1 MTKKITLKENKLVLN
16 DNQEQKFPILTI
28 VIIVL
33 IVQAF
38 DIILDEIKMPNIIW
52 LSIIGIT
59 LFIATFTLYKKSFKN
74 EFLFTD
80 IYSIRIKKD
89 IYNNY
94 IIRIIN
100 KKGKKRHINLMEEH
114 LEIKELINFCK
125 QNNVHIYT
133 KKGLIDY
140 LQPENQQIY

>member
-1 MTKKITLKENKLVLN
+1 MTKKITFKENKLVLN

-74 EFLFTD
+74 EF
-80 IYSIRIKKD
+80 
-89 IYNNY
+89 
-94 IIRIIN
+94 
-100 KKGKKRHINLMEEH
+100 
-114 LEIKELINFCK
+114 
-125 QNNVHIYT
+125 
-133 KKGLIDY
+133 
-140 LQPENQQIY
+140 